1 MARRIPTNPRKS
13 ASQKRS
19 RVTVETLLD
28 ATARVLT
35 RQGYDRASTNRIA
48 ATAGMSVGS
57 LYQYFPNKEALVA
70 ALVARHNREMLEL
83 LGEALKEVAALDLA
97 SAMRE
102 LVRAT
107 VDAHLVDPALHR
119 IFADQVPRMGQLAE
133 IEALQRETFL
143 LIRAYLE
150 ERRNEISVSDLDSA
164 TSIVV
169 TTVEALTHE
178 FVIHKPDALDGD
190 RDRFIDEVTRL
201 VVGYLRPG
209 GSKRRHPDRSRAPRL
224 RAGQAPRGEAE
235 GPFLVRLSTKRG
247 PSTTPPSGSFAR
259 NDGGKAR

>member
-1 MARRIPTNPRKS
+1 MARPIPTIPRKS

-19 RVTVETLLD
+19 QVTVEALLD

-35 RQGYDRASTNRIA
+35 REGYDRASTNRIA
-48 ATAGMSVGS
+48 ATAGVSVGS

-70 ALVARHNREMLEL
+70 ALVARHNREMLQL
-83 LGEALKEVAALDLA
+83 LRDALKQVASLDLA

-119 IFADQVPRMGQLAE
+119 IFAEQVPRMGQLAK

-143 LIRAYLE
+143 LVRTYLE
-150 ERRNEISVSDLDSA
+150 ERRNEISVVDLDSA
-164 TSIVV
+164 TSICV

-178 FVIHKPDALDGD
+178 FVINKSDVLDGD
-190 RDRFIDEVTRL
+190 RDRFIEEVTRL
-201 VVGYLRPG
+201 IMGYLQPG
-209 GSKRRHPDRSRAPRL
+209 RL
-224 RAGQAPRGEAE
+224 
-235 GPFLVRLSTKRG
+235 
-247 PSTTPPSGSFAR
+247 PPSLR
-259 NDGGKAR
+259 